1 MSAYASEVAS
11 VVPASATDD
20 LSLYTDLRD
29 VQLRTRTETELGIYI
44 AEGEKVIRR
53 AADAGHQPRSF
64 LLAPRWLD
72 GLADVLDRYDVP
84 CHVLDE
90 NAIEDVTG
98 FHVHRGALA
107 AFERPRPVDVAT
119 VLERCTRILVAEDLV
134 DHTNVGA
141 LFRNAAALGFEA
153 ILLSP
158 RCADPFYRRSIKVAM
173 GAVFS
178 LPHARLDD
186 WYAAPDLIR
195 AAGFTSY
202 AMTLADDA
210 VALDDVVPAERSAV
224 ILGSE
229 GPGLSE
235 HWQRAADVRVTIP
248 MARGIDSL
256 NVAASAA
263 IACWHFAP
271 KAQIE

>member
-1 MSAYASEVAS
+1 MA
-11 VVPASATDD
+11 
-20 LSLYTDLRD
+20 LYTGLRD
-29 VQLRTRTETELGIYI
+29 VQLRTKTETALGIYI

-53 AADAGHQPRSF
+53 AAEAGHQPRSF

-90 NAIEDVTG
+90 DAIEKVTG

-107 AFERPRPVDVAT
+107 AFERPQPSALDAVLSMAT
-119 VLERCTRILVAEDLV
+119 RVLVAEDLV
-134 DHTNVGA
+134 DHTNVGS
-141 LFRNAAALGFEA
+141 LFRNAAALGFDA
-153 ILLSP
+153 VLLSP

-186 WYAAPDLIR
+186 WYAAPDLLR

-202 AMTLADDA
+202 ALTLAADA
-210 VALDDVVPAERSAV
+210 VPLDAVEPAPRSALIV
-224 ILGSE
+224 GSE
-229 GPGLSE
+229 GPGLSDRWE
-235 HWQRAADVRVTIP
+235 AAADVRVTIP

-271 KAQIE
+271 TAQID